1 MDPVLFPL
9 LEASDDTTRARVV
22 EALVFDQAAPCA
34 RQMMRKWLHFNVN
47 SEGYDPAHPDA
58 ADVYQEILAK
68 ILHALASLCQRRQLA
83 QVGNFTQYAWRIA
96 TNVCQDYLRQQSPVR
111 SRLRLMVRDFV
122 QRHRSFA
129 LWRSTEG
136 NLAGFAQWQGQPKS
150 DLAERRLTEA
160 ATQPD
165 LWPDAGAPA
174 LSLTTD
180 NLGQVLAD
188 TFNWAGGPVRLT
200 TLVTV
205 LAAVWQL
212 QDYAPASLA
221 DEAAWAERLP
231 AVELDCVSQLEERE
245 TLARL
250 WQEIAQLPPLQR
262 TAFCLSFADARGEDL
277 VTLLLEARLV
287 TLPELAQTLGY
298 SVGELQ
304 ALWPRL
310 PLERTELAT
319 LLTATRPQ
327 VNKWRFRAVE
337 KLRRAFVQVAVR
349 L

>member
-1 MDPVLFPL
+1 M
-9 LEASDDTTRARVV
+9 
-22 EALVFDQAAPCA
+22 
-34 RQMMRKWLHFNVN
+34 H
-47 SEGYDPAHPDA
+47 
-58 ADVYQEILAK
+58 
-68 ILHALASLCQRRQLA
+68 QRGQLA

-96 TNVCQDYLRQQSPVR
+96 TNACRDYLRQQSPVR

-122 QRHRSFA
+122 QRHPSFA

-150 DLAERRLTEA
+150 DLAERRLVEA
-160 ATQPD
+160 AAQPD
-165 LWPDAGAPA
+165 SLADALIPA

-180 NLGQVLAD
+180 NLGQVLAE

-212 QDYAPASLA
+212 QDYAPASLD
-221 DEAAWAERLP
+221 DEEKGWAERLP

-250 WQEIAQLPPLQR
+250 WQEIALLPPPQR
-262 TAFCLSFADARGEDL
+262 TTFCLSFADARGEDL
-277 VTLLLEARLV
+277 LTLLLEARLV
-287 TLPELAQTLGY
+287 TFPTLAQTLGY

-310 PLERTELAT
+310 PLDRTELAT

-337 KLRRAFVQVAVR
+337 KLRHAFVQVAVR